1 MPKPQNIE
9 GLIKSIREIILEARS
24 VVTGTVNYVT
34 IIQNWEI
41 GRMIVEE
48 EQKGKA
54 RAEYGKNI
62 ITELS
67 KKLTDEFG
75 SSYNTSNLKRYR
87 QFYLTFPINATVRR
101 ESQTSENK
109 DIGNGAMV
117 QHFFHQEK
125 SKITLDKYLVLN
137 DSKQV
142 FASKYMLYLPS
153 EEEIRKEIEYQKHQL
168 KIENNL

>member
-75 SSYNTSNLKRYR
+75 NSYD
-87 QFYLTFPINATVRR
+87 
-101 ESQTSENK
+101 E
-109 DIGNGAMV
+109 
-117 QHFFHQEK
+117 
-125 SKITLDKYLVLN
+125 
-137 DSKQV
+137 
-142 FASKYMLYLPS
+142 
-153 EEEIRKEIEYQKHQL
+153 
-168 KIENNL
+168 